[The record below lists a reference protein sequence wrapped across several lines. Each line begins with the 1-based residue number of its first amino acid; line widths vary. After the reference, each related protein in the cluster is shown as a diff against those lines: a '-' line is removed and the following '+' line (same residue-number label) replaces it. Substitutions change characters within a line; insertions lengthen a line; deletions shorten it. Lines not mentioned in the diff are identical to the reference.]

1 MREQLPSLARTDA
14 IQGGVALAA
23 AFIEQH
29 PLLFMEGGSEL
40 FAYLSMEECQF
51 CAHEQERA
59 QQAVNERGYQVGGE
73 FVVYKNDAKFRFDL
87 EQLDEPL
94 LIVQFEVYEPP
105 YTFVNAAGEITD
117 QGGDKYFEVGLAL
130 LFRDGLW
137 RVREFGTRTIELTA
151 WEDVPPEVGD
161 ILERG

>member
-59 QQAVNERGYQVGGE
+59 QQAVDERGCQVGGE

-87 EQLDEPL
+87 DQLDEPL
-94 LIVQFEVYEPP
+94 LMVQFEVCEPS

-117 QGGDKYFEVGLAL
+117 QGGDKYVEVGLAP

-137 RVREFGTRTIELTA
+137 RVGEFGTRTIELTA
-151 WEDVPPEVGD
+151 WEDVPPEVRD
-161 ILERG
+161 MLERK